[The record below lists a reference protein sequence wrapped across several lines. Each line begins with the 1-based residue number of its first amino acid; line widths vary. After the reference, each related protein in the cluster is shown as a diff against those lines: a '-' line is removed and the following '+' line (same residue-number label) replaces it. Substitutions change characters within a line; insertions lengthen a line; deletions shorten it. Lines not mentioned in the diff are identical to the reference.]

1 MRVSAYSHW
10 MSELASPCCHAY
22 SGRVGCQS
30 QSCYSASMQGTLAAP
45 GSCQSRRIRRSCPSN
60 DWLGCLVSGSDDHFS
75 TGPSLAGI
83 IVLLIIKS
91 TSLQNQTEIFLNLLT
106 FCASG
111 IFHIKTIC
119 MITARYLKLSHLC
132 SILITHLSFKLERII
147 MISHFEKTIGEG
159 KGKLKEGVR
168 KV

>member
-10 MSELASPCCHAY
+10 MSELAPPCCHAY

-60 DWLGCLVSGSDDHFS
+60 DWLGCLVSGTDDHFS

-106 FCASG
+106 FC
-111 IFHIKTIC
+111 KTTKIDSKWQFF
-119 MITARYLKLSHLC
+119 ISKQYLNFSL
-132 SILITHLSFKLERII
+132 RND
-147 MISHFEKTIGEG
+147 G
-159 KGKLKEGVR
+159 
-168 KV
+168 